1 MLARWLVNFA
11 LPILILPLAANAA
24 VSCNVAT
31 SGVSFGNY
39 DQVSTA
45 NTTSMGNVGI
55 TCSDL
60 GGAGSLSVSISVS
73 ISASATSGTV
83 ANRQMAMAGG
93 TDRLNY
99 NLYQDA
105 ALSLLWGNT
114 PGVNDVTLPKL
125 RVPKNGSA
133 STSVT
138 IYGSIPAGQNVSVGN
153 YSDSNVLTIFY

>member
-1 MLARWLVNFA
+1 MLAKWLVS
-11 LPILILPLAANAA
+11 LGLLILILPLAGNAA

-39 DQVSTA
+39 DLVSTA
-45 NTTSMGNVGI
+45 NTTSMGNVSI
-55 TCSDL
+55 TCSDI
-60 GGAGSLSVSISVS
+60 GGAGALTVNITIA
-73 ISASATSGTV
+73 ISASSTSGTV
-83 ANRQMAMAGG
+83 SNRQMALAGG

-105 ALSLLWGNT
+105 GMSLVWGNT
-114 PGVNDVTLPKL
+114 PGVNDVALPKL
-125 RVPKNGSA
+125 RVPNNGSA

-153 YSDSNVLTIFY
+153 YSDHNVLTIFY